1 MKKLTQK
8 DKTLAWLQTNG
19 DLTFKDAVSYLNI
32 LDVRKRIEELRK
44 DGYKI
49 ITITKKSASGAKFG
63 AYRLIQE
70 A

>member
-1 MKKLTQK
+1 MKQPTQK

-49 ITITKKSASGAKFG
+49 ITITKKSASGAKYG

>member
-1 MKKLTQK
+1 MKKPTQK
-8 DKTLAWLQTNG
+8 DKTLTWLQTNG

-49 ITITKKSASGAKFG
+49 ITITKKSASGAKYG

>member
-1 MKKLTQK
+1 MRKPTQK

-49 ITITKKSASGAKFG
+49 ITITKKSASGAKYG
-63 AYRLIQE
+63 AYRLIRE

>member
-1 MKKLTQK
+1 MKKPTQK
-8 DKTLAWLQTNG
+8 DKTLAWFQTNG

-49 ITITKKSASGAKFG
+49 ITITKKSASGAKYG

>member
-1 MKKLTQK
+1 MKKPTQK

-49 ITITKKSASGAKFG
+49 ITITKKSASGAKYG

>member
-1 MKKLTQK
+1 MKKPTQK

>member
-1 MKKLTQK
+1 MKQPTQK

-19 DLTFKDAVSYLNI
+19 DLTFKDAVSCLNI

-49 ITITKKSASGAKFG
+49 ITITKKSASGAKYG
-63 AYRLIQE
+63 AYRLIEE

>member
-1 MKKLTQK
+1 MRKPTQK

-49 ITITKKSASGAKFG
+49 LTITKKSASGAKYG

>member
-1 MKKLTQK
+1 MRKPTQK

-49 ITITKKSASGAKFG
+49 ITITKKSASGAKYG

>member
-1 MKKLTQK
+1 MKKPTQK

-19 DLTFKDAVSYLNI
+19 DLTFKYAVSYLNI

-49 ITITKKSASGAKFG
+49 ITITKKSASGAKYG

>member
-1 MKKLTQK
+1 MRKPTQK
-8 DKTLAWLQTNG
+8 DKTLTWLQTNG

-49 ITITKKSASGAKFG
+49 ITITKKSASGAKYG

>member
-1 MKKLTQK
+1 MRKPTQK

-32 LDVRKRIEELRK
+32 LGVRKRIEELRK

-49 ITITKKSASGAKFG
+49 ITITKKSASGAKYG

>member
-1 MKKLTQK
+1 MKKPTQK

-32 LDVRKRIEELRK
+32 LGVRKRIEELRK

-49 ITITKKSASGAKFG
+49 ITITKKSASGAKYG

>member
-1 MKKLTQK
+1 MRKPTQK

-32 LDVRKRIEELRK
+32 LDVRKRIEEFRK

-49 ITITKKSASGAKFG
+49 ITITKKSASGAKYG